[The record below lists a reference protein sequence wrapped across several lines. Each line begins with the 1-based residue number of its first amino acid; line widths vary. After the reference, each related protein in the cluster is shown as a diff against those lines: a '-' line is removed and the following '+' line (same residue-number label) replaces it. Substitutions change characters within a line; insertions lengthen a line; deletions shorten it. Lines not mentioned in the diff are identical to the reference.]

1 MSWNQTSAPTSG
13 WSGLVCS
20 SNGTIVYAVD
30 KTTGTCYKSTNSG
43 STWETTGYTF
53 SSSGIN
59 VNVLACSSDGTRIYA
74 APSNNVIYYSTNSG
88 ALFQASVSP
97 SKNFQSISCNSDGS
111 VIFACVNSNFS
122 KIITSKDYGITWSE
136 FGSNGVYYSVAS
148 SSNLTTGYTSFAGIV
163 RGIYTVPS
171 YTSILIG
178 SYKSVAC
185 SADGTRIYA
194 GTLAAGAI
202 STSANSG
209 GSWTTTSLTTTS
221 TSGWTSIACS
231 SDGSTVYATD
241 GTNVYVSNDSGT
253 TWTTTTI
260 SGTGCN
266 YIVCSSSGA
275 SSYLTASNSIYSYSP
290 PTICFKED
298 SKILCYINNEE
309 VYVPIQNI
317 KKETLVKTPLH
328 GYVAVN
334 MIGHS
339 KMYNPSNSLR
349 GKHRLYKCSPSKY
362 PEMFEELIIT
372 GCHCI
377 LIDDFVSEEQ
387 KEKCVQVNGRIYV
400 TDGKYRVPACVDDRA
415 EPYQEEGVY
424 TIWHLALDHDDY
436 YMNYGIFANG
446 LCVETTSKFM
456 LKEFSDFELV

>member
-1 MSWNQTSAPTSG
+1 MLSRSTSLSG
-13 WSGLVCS
+13 
-20 SNGTIVYAVD
+20 TY
-30 KTTGTCYKSTNSG
+30 
-43 STWETTGYTF
+43 
-53 SSSGIN
+53 
-59 VNVLACSSDGTRIYA
+59 R
-74 APSNNVIYYSTNSG
+74 
-88 ALFQASVSP
+88 
-97 SKNFQSISCNSDGS
+97 
-111 VIFACVNSNFS
+111 
-122 KIITSKDYGITWSE
+122 
-136 FGSNGVYYSVAS
+136 
-148 SSNLTTGYTSFAGIV
+148 
-163 RGIYTVPS
+163 
-171 YTSILIG
+171 
-178 SYKSVAC
+178 SVAC
-185 SADGTRIYA
+185 SSDGTRIYA

-202 STSANSG
+202 MTSANSG

-253 TWTTTTI
+253 TSTPTTI

-290 PTICFKED
+290 PTIICFKED

-317 KKETLVKTPLH
+317 KKETLVKTLLH

-415 EPYQEEGVY
+415 EPYQEEGVH

-456 LKEFSDFELV
+456 LKEYSDFELM